1 MLPRELIVV
10 ILLAIVASLGWAG
23 YYLIRDRGGEGGKN
37 RTVWALTV
45 RIGLSVALFAF
56 LMLGAWLGW
65 FEPPPPPDFTR

>member
-1 MLPRELIVV
+1 MLPRELI
-10 ILLAIVASLGWAG
+10 ILILIAIVASLGWAG
-23 YYLIRDRGGEGGKN
+23 YYLVREKDAGNPR